1 MIVYGRSNGKALRS
15 ALNSM
20 TEVRNGYIYA
30 AATGER
36 IAKIGNTI
44 MMSLQEV
51 LLIMGASFGNKKAK
65 KELRQREIRDRQKQI
80 IRSRRR
86 QQLLRENQDKRRR
99 KGRLDKNVFCIG
111 RLVFLSNE
119 FWIGLLVQLVV
130 YGVSIGV
137 IYGVMRTRLDY
148 IEKKLDKHNN
158 VAERVYKLEA
168 DSKVVFEKISVENN
182 RIKDL
187 EGWQKHEQEKE

>member
-1 MIVYGRSNGKALRS
+1 MSEEQI
-15 ALNSM
+15 
-20 TEVRNGYIYA
+20 
-30 AATGER
+30 
-36 IAKIGNTI
+36 KIW
-44 MMSLQEV
+44 E
-51 LLIMGASFGNKKAK
+51 
-65 KELRQREIRDRQKQI
+65 
-80 IRSRRR
+80 
-86 QQLLRENQDKRRR
+86 
-99 KGRLDKNVFCIG
+99 GRLNKNVFCIG

-119 FWIGLLVQLVV
+119 FWIGLLIQLVV

-168 DSKVVFEKISVENN
+168 DSSKILEKISVENN

-187 EGWQKHEQEKE
+187 EEWQTYEQRKE

>member
-15 ALNSM
+15 ALNSV

-51 LLIMGASFGNKKAK
+51 LLIMRASFGNKKAK

-80 IRSRRR
+80 IRARQR
-86 QQLLRENQDKRRR
+86 QQLLRENQDKSNNWKKIHGLPATR
-99 KGRLDKNVFCIG
+99 KNGSKTK
-111 RLVFLSNE
+111 
-119 FWIGLLVQLVV
+119 Q
-130 YGVSIGV
+130 SIAG
-137 IYGVMRTRLDY
+137 TRQKG
-148 IEKKLDKHNN
+148 IET
-158 VAERVYKLEA
+158 
-168 DSKVVFEKISVENN
+168 
-182 RIKDL
+182 
-187 EGWQKHEQEKE
+187 

>member
-1 MIVYGRSNGKALRS
+1 M
-15 ALNSM
+15 
-20 TEVRNGYIYA
+20 
-30 AATGER
+30 
-36 IAKIGNTI
+36 
-44 MMSLQEV
+44 
-51 LLIMGASFGNKKAK
+51 
-65 KELRQREIRDRQKQI
+65 
-80 IRSRRR
+80 
-86 QQLLRENQDKRRR
+86 
-99 KGRLDKNVFCIG
+99 
-111 RLVFLSNE
+111 SNE

-158 VAERVYKLEA
+158 VAERAYKLEA

>member
-15 ALNSM
+15 ALNRV

-51 LLIMGASFGNKKAK
+51 LLIMRASFGNKKAK

-86 QQLLRENQDKRRR
+86 QQLLRENQDKSNNWKHIHGLPTTR
-99 KGRLDKNVFCIG
+99 KKH
-111 RLVFLSNE
+111 E
-119 FWIGLLVQLVV
+119 KTQQ
-130 YGVSIGV
+130 
-137 IYGVMRTRLDY
+137 T
-148 IEKKLDKHNN
+148 IEKT
-158 VAERVYKLEA
+158 
-168 DSKVVFEKISVENN
+168 
-182 RIKDL
+182 
-187 EGWQKHEQEKE
+187 

>member
-1 MIVYGRSNGKALRS
+1 M
-15 ALNSM
+15 
-20 TEVRNGYIYA
+20 
-30 AATGER
+30 
-36 IAKIGNTI
+36 
-44 MMSLQEV
+44 
-51 LLIMGASFGNKKAK
+51 
-65 KELRQREIRDRQKQI
+65 
-80 IRSRRR
+80 
-86 QQLLRENQDKRRR
+86 
-99 KGRLDKNVFCIG
+99 
-111 RLVFLSNE
+111 SNE

-158 VAERVYKLEA
+158 VAERVCKLEA

>member
-1 MIVYGRSNGKALRS
+1 M
-15 ALNSM
+15 
-20 TEVRNGYIYA
+20 
-30 AATGER
+30 
-36 IAKIGNTI
+36 
-44 MMSLQEV
+44 
-51 LLIMGASFGNKKAK
+51 
-65 KELRQREIRDRQKQI
+65 
-80 IRSRRR
+80 
-86 QQLLRENQDKRRR
+86 
-99 KGRLDKNVFCIG
+99 
-111 RLVFLSNE
+111 SNE
-119 FWIGLLVQLVV
+119 FWMGLLIQLVV